1 MQSTFLGEGYKQPK
15 FLIDKPQK
23 ENKINF
29 FILISIFLCN
39 SHLLPD
45 FCTIRYI
52 KTPYWLLSP
61 NLKNKY

>member
-29 FILISIFLCN
+29 FVLISIFYVTVIFYLIFVP
-39 SHLLPD
+39 SGILKLPTG
-45 FCTIRYI
+45 F
-52 KTPYWLLSP
+52 
-61 NLKNKY
+61 